1 MRSTEPF
8 GSLNVGIN
16 VVLSGTVVKIPL
28 WIKHEHLNE
37 YKELR
42 WNFTVM
48 RNAGKYAMKFI
59 KNLDMASTLDDDL
72 LYMIYLLKA
81 IGEKETIKKELRDA
95 YETLEDTCFESKYSA
110 IFGSTMIQ
118 EIIWYID
125 ITERDI
131 YNYVDNMVYRAKTQ
145 ITR

>member
-1 MRSTEPF
+1 
-8 GSLNVGIN
+8 
-16 VVLSGTVVKIPL
+16 
-28 WIKHEHLNE
+28 
-37 YKELR
+37 
-42 WNFTVM
+42 
-48 RNAGKYAMKFI
+48 
-59 KNLDMASTLDDDL
+59 
-72 LYMIYLLKA
+72 MIYLLKT
-81 IGEKETIKKELRDA
+81 IGEKETIEKELREA
-95 YETLEDTCFESKYSA
+95 YGKLEDKCLESKYSA